1 MNKKKEQQIIVKQ
14 PSILSKADEKHEIKT
29 IEIKKT
35 KGVAGRKKK
44 PVDEKESET
53 VVLKLTIAEYKALE
67 KKAGLVKMGTYLKHF
82 IRTETDMLK

>member
-44 PVDEKESET
+44 PVDENEAPRSCVYYNRILRES
-53 VVLKLTIAEYKALE
+53 
-67 KKAGLVKMGTYLKHF
+67 
-82 IRTETDMLK
+82 